1 MNVAVFYGGKSC
13 EHDVSVV
20 TGVGACAKITGHNIL
35 PIYIKRDGTWHV
47 VFNYGDFSAY
57 KNDKLKS
64 KPVYLKPGDNALY
77 YKNKRWKEIDVALL
91 CTHGAYGE
99 DGCLQGLLETSGIA
113 YTGSGVL
120 CSGLG
125 LNKAFSKTIFSN
137 LGLKVLPYVLISRNE
152 YENSLTAVIEKAKD
166 TGYPLI
172 VKPNALGSS
181 IGVSRVENARQLIVA
196 LNLAF
201 EWDNEVLIER
211 ALTNFTEL
219 NVAVLGTTGDVVA
232 SLPEQ
237 PISYGQ
243 ILSFFDKYERGG
255 FKGEGERKFP
265 ACVSDKVRDS
275 VRESAKIAFEGLGA
289 SGIAR
294 IDFLCEGEE
303 IFINEINTIPGS
315 LATYLFPDYEFLEQK
330 GEGAVIEKLLA
341 LAIEEK
347 KKKDALCYRY
357 DSPVLRAK

>member
-1 MNVAVFYGGKSC
+1 M
-13 EHDVSVV
+13 
-20 TGVGACAKITGHNIL
+20 
-35 PIYIKRDGTWHV
+35 
-47 VFNYGDFSAY
+47 
-57 KNDKLKS
+57 
-64 KPVYLKPGDNALY
+64 
-77 YKNKRWKEIDVALL
+77 
-91 CTHGAYGE
+91 
-99 DGCLQGLLETSGIA
+99 
-113 YTGSGVL
+113 
-120 CSGLG
+120 
-125 LNKAFSKTIFSN
+125 
-137 LGLKVLPYVLISRNE
+137 
-152 YENSLTAVIEKAKD
+152 
-166 TGYPLI
+166 
-172 VKPNALGSS
+172 GSS

-219 NVAVLGTTGDVVA
+219 NVAVLGTTGDVVV

-237 PISYGQ
+237 PISSGQ

-303 IFINEINTIPGS
+303 VFINEINTIPGS
-315 LATYLFPDYEFLEQK
+315 LATYLFPDYEFTGQK